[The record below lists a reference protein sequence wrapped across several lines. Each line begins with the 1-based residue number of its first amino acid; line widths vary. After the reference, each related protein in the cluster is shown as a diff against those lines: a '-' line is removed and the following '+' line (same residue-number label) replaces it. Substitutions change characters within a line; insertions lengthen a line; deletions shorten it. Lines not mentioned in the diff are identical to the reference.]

1 MIIRRNVNDMD
12 IVLIL
17 YNLGLLKA

>member
-1 MIIRRNVNDMD
+1 MIIRTNVNDMD